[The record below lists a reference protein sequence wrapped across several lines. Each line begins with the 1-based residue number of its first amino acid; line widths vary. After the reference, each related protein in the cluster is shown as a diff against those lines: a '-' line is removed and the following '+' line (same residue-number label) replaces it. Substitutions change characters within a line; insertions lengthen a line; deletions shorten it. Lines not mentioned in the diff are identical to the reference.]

1 MLNYEVNVN
10 SIRMYVNR
18 MYDCIQDILLSNSQN
33 VDIDDEKTA
42 SLSLN
47 NRGLNCGGL
56 VIKTDFM

>member
-1 MLNYEVNVN
+1 
-10 SIRMYVNR
+10 MYVNR